1 MRLLLDTHVL
11 LWWLDDVPLGRKA
24 HDAISRASNVV
35 CVSAASAWEIGVKVA
50 IGKLRVP
57 DDLEARLHDE
67 RFVPLPVTMAHG
79 LGVAS
84 LPRLHGDPFD
94 RLLVAQ
100 ARHEGLTLVTRD
112 ERLAGYGVPLLVA

>member
-11 LWWLDDVPLGRKA
+11 LWWLDDVPFGRKA

-35 CVSAASAWEIGVKVA
+35 CVSAASAWEIGVKMA

-79 LGVAS
+79 LAVAS

-100 ARHEGLTLVTRD
+100 ARAEGLTLVTRE
-112 ERLAGYGVPLLVA
+112 ERLAEYGVPLLVA